1 MQKKSDNK
9 QTWMTAD
16 RNDGSIIGNASV
28 GTVSGVKVIGNAVI
42 GGMAACCETDVN
54 AAAVSSS
61 VAGVMS
67 GAAMSRRIPS
77 AGGSTMIGNASV
89 TGGVVGNAVIGGTAV
104 GSAAEGSTIAS
115 SRLHLAPLAPKR
127 TE

>member
-1 MQKKSDNK
+1 MQKTIDNK

-16 RNDGSIIGNASV
+16 RDQGSIIGNASV
-28 GTVSGVKVIGNAVI
+28 GTVSGTRVIGNAVI

-61 VAGVMS
+61 VAGAVS
-67 GAAMSRRIPS
+67 GAAASRRIPS

-89 TGGVVGNAVIGGTAV
+89 AGGVVGNAVIGGTAV
-104 GSAAEGSTIAS
+104 GSTIAS
-115 SRLHLAPLAPKR
+115 SDLHLTPLVPKR
-127 TE
+127 ME

>member
-1 MQKKSDNK
+1 MQKMIDNK

-16 RNDGSIIGNASV
+16 RDQGSIIGNASV
-28 GTVSGVKVIGNAVI
+28 GTVSGTRVIGNAVI

-61 VAGVMS
+61 VAGAVS
-67 GAAMSRRIPS
+67 GAAASRRIPS

-89 TGGVVGNAVIGGTAV
+89 AGGVVGNAVIGGTAV
-104 GSAAEGSTIAS
+104 GSTIAGS
-115 SRLHLAPLAPKR
+115 DLHLTPLVPKR
-127 TE
+127 ME